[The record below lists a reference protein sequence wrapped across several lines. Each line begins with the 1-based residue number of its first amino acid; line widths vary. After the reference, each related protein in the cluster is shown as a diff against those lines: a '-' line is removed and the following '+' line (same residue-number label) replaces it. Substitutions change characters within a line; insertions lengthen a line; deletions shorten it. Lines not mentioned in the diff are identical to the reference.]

1 MTVSKTKKTIMVV
14 CAEKSGDLLGANL
27 IESLKKEMPNHE
39 LEFIG
44 VGGSAM
50 VKSGLKTIFPM
61 EDIAVMG
68 LFEVIP
74 HLKVIFK
81 RIKQTVATAL
91 DKKVDMLVTID
102 GAEFAFKVAKGV
114 KKANKDIPVV
124 HYVSPQVWAWR
135 QNRVYKMEKFLDHV
149 LALFPFEEKF
159 YKKTNLK
166 CTYVGHP
173 IIERFTDMMPKSS
186 KKSLNK
192 TLKVAI
198 LPGSRKNELAHLL
211 PVLGQTVVMLKQRF
225 KDIKFILPV
234 AEGFD
239 KKNFDRYFSQCEYV
253 EGEEKF
259 KKLQQCDAAITC
271 SGTAN
276 LELAMLGLP
285 MVVCYKMNN
294 LTYQIA
300 KRVVK
305 VKHISPVNIVADKK
319 VAKEL
324 IQEECTA
331 KALTRYVSPLL
342 KETKQRHKMLEEL
355 KLVRDKMSIVE
366 ESASDK
372 AAKVVASYLK

>member
-1 MTVSKTKKTIMVV
+1 MTANTKKTIMLV

-27 IESLKKEMPNHE
+27 IESLKDELKDYD

-50 VKSGLKTIFPM
+50 ENAGLKTIFPM
-61 EDIAVMG
+61 ADIAVMG

-81 RIKQTVATAL
+81 RIKDTVATAKE
-91 DKKVDMLVTID
+91 KKADMLVTID
-102 GAEFAFKVAKGV
+102 GAEFSFKVAKQV
-114 KKANKDIPVV
+114 KKELGIPCV

-135 QNRVYKMEKFLDHV
+135 QKRVFKMEKFLDHV

-159 YKKTNLK
+159 YAQTKLK

-173 IIERFTDMMPKSS
+173 IVERFTDLMPRLA

-192 TLKVAI
+192 NLRVAI
-198 LPGSRKNELAHLL
+198 LPGSRKNELNHLL

-225 KDIKFILPV
+225 RGIKIVLPV

-239 KKNFDRYFSQCEYV
+239 RENFDRYFSEVEYIS
-253 EGEEKF
+253 GANKF

-276 LELAMLGLP
+276 LELAMLGIP
-285 MVVCYKMNN
+285 MVVCYKMNEF
-294 LTYQIA
+294 TYKLA
-300 KRVVK
+300 KLLVK
-305 VKHISPVNIVADKK
+305 VKYISPVNIVADKK
-319 VAKEL
+319 VAKEF
-324 IQEECTA
+324 IQDECTA
-331 KALTRYVSPLL
+331 KALTRHISPLL
-342 KETKQRHKMLEEL
+342 KETKQRQKVLEEL
-355 KLVRDKMSIVE
+355 KVVREKMAIKE
-366 ESASDK
+366 QSASVK
-372 AAKVVASYLK
+372 AAKVVASYLR